1 MSFWNALIGYFNGS
15 IYGSENCSFDSGS
28 NTDDSCNINPAN
40 GLPMLGGCVGVD
52 IEGNPFGTDL
62 WHNNMGASN
71 EMEMSDYTSCSDT
84 TPQQDDWAGS
94 TWE

>member
-1 MSFWNALIGYFNGS
+1 
-15 IYGSENCSFDSGS
+15 
-28 NTDDSCNINPAN
+28 
-40 GLPMLGGCVGVD
+40 MLGGCVGVD